1 MKKCFERFPA
11 AERRSFRI
19 EPKRIDDTT
28 EVKPELNRFQVRT
41 DIFPGGEEGR
51 AVRAEVC
58 AKFTDLSGLACQLM
72 RLPIKVQ
79 PLVSVPGDQCDFYAI
94 LLSVFENEKSRL
106 SFLSH
111 QSAERK
117 KYMILFFDYSA
128 DWAETEYPDTESLQL
143 ESGKP
148 SVFRPVRAF
157 KMGPVAVQF
166 RVKSEI
172 SRIAS
177 MKIDHF
183 RTFFRA
189 RFLPKMADLRH
200 RKDKIPRR
208 NSGFSAIASK

>member
-1 MKKCFERFPA
+1 VKLSEKQTQSERTPA
-11 AERRSFRI
+11 E
-19 EPKRIDDTT
+19 
-28 EVKPELNRFQVRT
+28 
-41 DIFPGGEEGR
+41 
-51 AVRAEVC
+51 
-58 AKFTDLSGLACQLM
+58 
-72 RLPIKVQ
+72 
-79 PLVSVPGDQCDFYAI
+79 I
-94 LLSVFENEKSRL
+94 LLR
-106 SFLSH
+106 

-117 KYMILFFDYSA
+117 KIYLILLFDYSA

-157 KMGPVAVQF
+157 KMGLVAVQF

-200 RKDKIPRR
+200 R
-208 NSGFSAIASK
+208 

>member
-1 MKKCFERFPA
+1 MVLAKIPNEWVLIGGLLTVKIYYRNYIKP
-11 AERRSFRI
+11 FR
-19 EPKRIDDTT
+19 TY
-28 EVKPELNRFQVRT
+28 QV
-41 DIFPGGEEGR
+41 E
-51 AVRAEVC
+51 
-58 AKFTDLSGLACQLM
+58 LSGKQTRSERKPAE
-72 RLPIKVQ
+72 
-79 PLVSVPGDQCDFYAI
+79 I
-94 LLSVFENEKSRL
+94 LLR
-106 SFLSH
+106 

-117 KYMILFFDYSA
+117 KYMILLFDYSA

-148 SVFRPVRAF
+148 SVFRPVSAF
-157 KMGPVAVQF
+157 KIGSVAVQF

-200 RKDKIPRR
+200 R
-208 NSGFSAIASK
+208 